1 MQAWRPQSPL
11 QLFKPGYKDRFTYYT
26 QMFAFF
32 IAVLGLVGIALTAMQ
47 TGYAISGYYLSAD
60 VTISQQTLEVLLAM
74 NASLAELALKIEQL
88 NLTHS

>member
-1 MQAWRPQSPL
+1 
-11 QLFKPGYKDRFTYYT
+11 
-26 QMFAFF
+26 
-32 IAVLGLVGIALTAMQ
+32 MQ